1 MLVLYVYSFLF
12 SQVNG
17 ANSVIRKNLQ
27 YEPGYNHIGC
37 FFHIRINNIFHTT
50 CSGAS
55 DIFWAILAIGFLGD
69 SITTG
74 YFNKFGL
81 EEQERGYT
89 RWFCGAEPTLICAT
103 GTRVLAFGIIFG
115 LYSLI
120 IRYDSLWEINY
131 IRMSVLMTPIVFGL
145 MAIGATAINSYA
157 MWRVSR

>member
-1 MLVLYVYSFLF
+1 MSVLGKISNMSPATIISAVSFIFASIIYFTLP
-12 SQVNG
+12 V
-17 ANSVIRKNLQ
+17 AELQ
-27 YEPGYNHIGC
+27 T
-37 FFHIRINNIFHTT
+37 F
-50 CSGAS
+50 
-55 DIFWAILAIGFLGD
+55 FWAILAIGFLGD

-115 LYSLI
+115 LYSLVI
-120 IRYDSLWEINY
+120 KYDLFWEINY
-131 IRMSVLMTPIVFGL
+131 IRMAVLMTPIVFGL

-157 MWRVSR
+157 MWRASR